1 MSDEHASTGKTSESP
16 ADDAAPAEQA
26 ARQSDDPAQDPPAR
40 ASGGKSETKSS
51 AAGKRAA
58 RKPAPRKKRPATRA
72 AGKDRA
78 SAPTS
83 PAGPASEAG
92 ARETER
98 SLLESAARL
107 TGGLASSAL
116 REVFKRGEASLRWGS
131 SLLLD
136 SPLLNTLSPDRL
148 EAMKQA
154 GMMLHDLR
162 ETAGLTLEDLS
173 KTLNLADTSLL
184 AAVENG
190 TATLSFDLVLR
201 LAALLAR
208 YDPLPFII
216 RFARTYNPQIEKL
229 LEGWGAAGLTR
240 QIERERR
247 FVNILRKKDDARN
260 LSEPQFDQ
268 LLKFTEAAFDLA
280 MDFMEQQGAAPAQG
294 DNGGVTQRRTN
305 TRRRGSR

>member
-1 MSDEHASTGKTSESP
+1 MTGTRKPQSKKPS
-16 ADDAAPAEQA
+16 AGR
-26 ARQSDDPAQDPPAR
+26 RQD
-40 ASGGKSETKSS
+40 
-51 AAGKRAA
+51 
-58 RKPAPRKKRPATRA
+58 KPAPRPEPQSTA
-72 AGKDRA
+72 AE
-78 SAPTS
+78 P
-83 PAGPASEAG
+83 
-92 ARETER
+92 
-98 SLLESAARL
+98 SLLGSAARL
-107 TGGLASSAL
+107 TGGLASGAL

-136 SPLLNTLSPDRL
+136 SPILNSLSPDRL

-154 GMMLHDLR
+154 GLMLHDLR
-162 ETAGLTLEDLS
+162 ETAGLTLEELS
-173 KTLNLADTSLL
+173 QSLNLADTSLL

-260 LSEPQFDQ
+260 LDERQFEKV
-268 LLKFTEAAFDLA
+268 LAFTETAFNLA
-280 MDFMEQQGAAPAQG
+280 MDFFEQQEESGASEANSRTP
-294 DNGGVTQRRTN
+294 QRKKS
-305 TRRRGSR
+305 TRRKSAKKTPASR

>member
-1 MSDEHASTGKTSESP
+1 MTGTRKPTSKKTGKKAGNDKQASSP
-16 ADDAAPAEQA
+16 
-26 ARQSDDPAQDPPAR
+26 DPQ
-40 ASGGKSETKSS
+40 
-51 AAGKRAA
+51 
-58 RKPAPRKKRPATRA
+58 
-72 AGKDRA
+72 
-78 SAPTS
+78 PTT
-83 PAGPASEAG
+83 PEP
-92 ARETER
+92 
-98 SLLESAARL
+98 SLLSSAARL
-107 TGGLASSAL
+107 TGGLASGAL

-136 SPLLNTLSPDRL
+136 SPILNSLSPDRL

-154 GMMLHDLR
+154 GLMLHDLR

-173 KTLNLADTSLL
+173 KSLNLADTSLL

-260 LSEPQFDQ
+260 LEEEQFEQ
-268 LLKFTEAAFDLA
+268 VLAFTEAAFNLA
-280 MDFMEQQGAAPAQG
+280 MNFFDQQDAMATSGSGARTP
-294 DNGGVTQRRTN
+294 QRKKA
-305 TRRRGSR
+305 TRRKSGGKTSSPS

>member
-1 MSDEHASTGKTSESP
+1 MSDEHASNGPGSQSP
-16 ADDAAPAEQA
+16 AGEANQAEQA
-26 ARQSDDPAQDPPAR
+26 AKQSDKLAQDPPAR
-40 ASGGKSETKSS
+40 PSGGKTGTK
-51 AAGKRAA
+51 KTAA
-58 RKPAPRKKRPATRA
+58 RKPAPRKKRPATGA
-72 AGKDRA
+72 AGKNK
-78 SAPTS
+78 AP
-83 PAGPASEAG
+83 ALAPASEAG
-92 ARETER
+92 AREAER

-116 REVFKRGEASLRWGS
+116 REMFKRGEASLRWGS

-268 LLKFTEAAFDLA
+268 LLKFTEAAFNLA
-280 MDFMEQQGAAPAQG
+280 MDFMEQQSASPAQG
-294 DNGGVTQRRTN
+294 DNGGIAQRRTN
-305 TRRRGSR
+305 TRRREPR